1 MINLAREREREERF
15 REREREKAKGAL
27 GIRSAALES
36 EKKTVPSSLLHRS
49 LLAT

>member
-1 MINLAREREREERF
+1 MMINLAREREREKRDL
-15 REREREKAKGAL
+15 EREKWKKGAL

-36 EKKTVPSSLLHRS
+36 EKKTVHSSLLHRS